1 MAITHV
7 ASAAGAT
14 SNPTLTDA
22 VTYSSSIV
30 AGDIILVWVHNRYA
44 DQDVNL
50 ESVVDNDSAGNALA
64 EHALSPSANLRLS
77 LWWKIA
83 TSATAS
89 KVATATLDAEG
100 AIIIGYSAYRSDAG
114 GFDADSIVNLAFEAN
129 ASGNETQAG
138 FTPDAADS
146 LIGLAVAP
154 MNNVAVSSQGADAP
168 DTLSERFDKASSAAE
183 DHQLSYASGL
193 QSGGPTATGTFTWAM
208 TNAASDSAVHELK
221 EAAGGATPA
230 TVTPGAIARSF
241 AVNAVTAKGAAKT
254 VPAATARSVAV
265 NAPTVTG
272 GAVTEPA
279 ATARS
284 FGVNAVTVHGA
295 AVTTPAQTARS
306 FVIPQADA
314 FDSGSLGLVEPAQIA
329 RTFAVNAPTLAGSA
343 VTEPAQ
349 IARSALVNAVTAEGG
364 AVTEPSTVARSF
376 LVNAPAVHGAA
387 VTEPAATARSF
398 LVNEVTVDTGGEAG
412 TVTPTVI
419 ARSFTLPAPIA
430 KGLGKV
436 VPAVISLTVL
446 VRQAL
451 ANLIHGPNPS
461 TAPGNQGG
469 STAPTAFNSL
479 GAELGSRGFSSAAGN
494 TGRSTASGNSPDSDA

>member
-50 ESVVDNDSAGNALA
+50 SSVADNDTGGNALA
-64 EHALSPSANLRLS
+64 EHADSPSANLRLS

-100 AIIIGYSAYRSDAG
+100 AILIGYSAYRSDAG
-114 GFDADSIVNLAFEAN
+114 GFDADSIAHLVFENN

-154 MNNVAVSSQGADAP
+154 MNNVAVASQGADAP

-193 QSGGPTATGTFTWAM
+193 QSGGPTATGTFTWTM
-208 TNAASDSAVHELK
+208 TNAESDSAVHELK
-221 EAAGGATPA
+221 EAAGDTSA

-241 AVNAVTAKGAAKT
+241 TI
-254 VPAATARSVAV
+254 PASTQK
-265 NAPTVTG
+265 G
-272 GAVTEPA
+272 GATIAPA

-284 FGVNAVTVHGA
+284 F
-295 AVTTPAQTARS
+295 
-306 FVIPQADA
+306 
-314 FDSGSLGLVEPAQIA
+314 
-329 RTFAVNAPTLAGSA
+329 AVNAATAAGKA
-343 VTEPAQ
+343 V
-349 IARSALVNAVTAEGG
+349 
-364 AVTEPSTVARSF
+364 VA
-376 LVNAPAVHGAA
+376 
-387 VTEPAATARSF
+387 PAATARSF
-398 LVNEVTVDTGGEAG
+398 TVDAVVVKGSAVTAPAATTTAIVIPQVTAG
-412 TVTPTVI
+412 QADTPATVTPD
-419 ARSFTLPAPIA
+419 PIA
-430 KGLGKV
+430 GVFALLASTQVGGAV
-436 VPAVISLTVL
+436 V
-446 VRQAL
+446 
-451 ANLIHGPNPS
+451 
-461 TAPGNQGG
+461 
-469 STAPTAFNSL
+469 SL
-479 GAELGSRGFSSAAGN
+479 GANSYAIVIPQATPSSPISVAPAAIATTVTLPLVTISGG
-494 TGRSTASGNSPDSDA
+494 TVVEAGMDIAVTMPTPTLQGGAVVLVDSADLSVVASQVEIIIGAPDTTDKFIDKVWAS